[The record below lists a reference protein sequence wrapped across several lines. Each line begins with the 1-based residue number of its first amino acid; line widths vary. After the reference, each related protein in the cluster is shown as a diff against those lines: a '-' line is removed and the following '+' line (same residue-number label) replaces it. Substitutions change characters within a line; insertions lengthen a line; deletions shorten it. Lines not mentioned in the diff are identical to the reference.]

1 MPERVKTEIIMPLI
15 KTPKDINGK
24 DTLNGIPIIK
34 EAIAPVQLPV
44 RGKGRAVKE
53 TKPIF
58 PCFTTS
64 GKILFLVLEKIQ
76 RKNFLNILN
85 LSDKKR
91 DAGPSRSKS
100 PTTEK
105 VFPIKEIKNVFQ
117 RGIVDVK
124 PTGIDAF
131 NSSIGVIASIKTLS
145 SEDISQDYLITFLLP
160 KYPWRTLGIFIEPS
174 FC

>member
-1 MPERVKTEIIMPLI
+1 MPERVKAEIIIPLI

-34 EAIAPVQLPV
+34 EAAAPVQLPV
-44 RGKGRAVKE
+44 RGKGKAVKE

-58 PCFTTS
+58 PYFVMP

-85 LSDKKR
+85 LFDKKR
-91 DAGPSRSKS
+91 DVGPNRNKS
-100 PTTEK
+100 PATEK

-124 PTGIDAF
+124 PTGIDTF

-145 SEDISQDYLITFLLP
+145 SEDINQNYLMNFSPP
-160 KYPWRTLGIFIEPS
+160 KYPWRALGIFIELS
-174 FC
+174 LC